1 MYLFP
6 SPAQSGEFG
15 GKRCLD
21 APQLARFEPV
31 AFPHSRRPVRALQI
45 DHRAVT
51 AAGDMYV
58 GGAMIVEVDRDAQ
71 AIKAEDGR
79 NGALLPETQAVG

>member
-1 MYLFP
+1 M
-6 SPAQSGEFG
+6 
-15 GKRCLD
+15 
-21 APQLARFEPV
+21 
-31 AFPHSRRPVRALQI
+31 RALQI

-79 NGALLPETQAVG
+79 HGALLPETQAVG

>member
-1 MYLFP
+1 
-6 SPAQSGEFG
+6 
-15 GKRCLD
+15 
-21 APQLARFEPV
+21 
-31 AFPHSRRPVRALQI
+31 VRALQI

-71 AIKAEDGR
+71 AIKAEDVGTGR
-79 NGALLPETQAVG
+79 FYQKPKRLARDRSHVSISR